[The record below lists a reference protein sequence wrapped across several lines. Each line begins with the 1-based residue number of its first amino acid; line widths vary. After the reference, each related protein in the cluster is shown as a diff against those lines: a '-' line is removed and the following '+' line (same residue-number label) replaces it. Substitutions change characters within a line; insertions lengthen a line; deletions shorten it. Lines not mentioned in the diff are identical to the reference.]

1 MRKENHMLPYKY
13 KIGNIEAR
21 NYVLENYEIKR
32 LGCMELVWHKNG
44 VEFPVGTWRVGDRSV
59 NFEMTCS
66 PPDLKD
72 KDRWAMEEICRTT
85 QKRMENDCLA
95 SPS

>member
-1 MRKENHMLPYKY
+1 MLPYKY

-32 LGCMELVWHKNG
+32 LGRMELVWHKNG
-44 VEFPVGTWRVGDRSV
+44 VEFPVGTWRVGEGSV

-66 PPDLKD
+66 PPDFND

-85 QKRMENDCLA
+85 QKRMENDYLGL
-95 SPS
+95 SS